1 MLMISQRELF
11 LLECNAR
18 LGKLLVS
25 GKQIFGIRLL
35 LKHSFFD
42 DVEYDWCI
50 GILQRKNPYF
60 LSLQFSQ
67 NFYKGSPTG
76 VSTKGSNYSGKLVF
90 VLLMG
95 NFNTNISENLILR
108 LLIEGV

>member
-35 LKHSFFD
+35 LKHSFSD
-42 DVEYDWCI
+42 HVEI
-50 GILQRKNPYF
+50 
-60 LSLQFSQ
+60 
-67 NFYKGSPTG
+67 
-76 VSTKGSNYSGKLVF
+76 
-90 VLLMG
+90 
-95 NFNTNISENLILR
+95 
-108 LLIEGV
+108 